1 MSYTYG
7 LSIINSHLYREA
19 TILLTEASVMEQT
32 FWDFFKK
39 QQATTFGGVPYT
51 YKMLKFIGFLDMRL
65 TDGL

>member
-1 MSYTYG
+1 
-7 LSIINSHLYREA
+7 
-19 TILLTEASVMEQT
+19 MEQT

-51 YKMLKFIGFLDMRL
+51 NKMLKFIGFLDMRL